1 MSVPKLLRDIAAE
14 PVPPES
20 TLSNGVRDLQ
30 CSNLMKG
37 APSGPSSSS
46 PLKGGGGGGGGGR
59 ALPFQVKSKK

>member
-1 MSVPKLLRDIAAE
+1 MSVPKSLRDIAAE
-14 PVPPES
+14 SVPPES
-20 TLSNGVRDLQ
+20 TLSHGVQDPQ

-46 PLKGGGGGGGGGR
+46 LLKGGRAGGR